1 MHNADLMDAY
11 GLHKNQCFLLCFVLF
26 FFGVTK
32 KSGTA
37 NDMKDLFLGKNWAHV
52 VAL

>member
-1 MHNADLMDAY
+1 MAY
-11 GLHKNQCFLLCFVLF
+11 TKTSVFCFVLFCF

-52 VAL
+52 VTL